1 VLAVS
6 ALLTA
11 GAVPASATDD
21 YPWRSASG
29 NSADS
34 WASPSGSASAGR
46 PSSSRSAGS
55 PLDNRQDR
63 WGDAANWDNAARRLG
78 HGIGSEPVVGAVAHW
93 NPGERGAWYADE
105 SSTANGLLHAGSAG
119 HVGYVTGVH
128 ADGSAVVQQYNADGN
143 RSWSIVRCAPR
154 ATCTWEFPRRCDR
167 RASGSADSGHGART
181 TTAAVRDRLHRRGQ
195 RMR

>member
-34 WASPSGSASAGR
+34 WGFTLRQCVSWTAFKLAQRGV
-46 PSSSRSAGS
+46 

-143 RSWSIVRCAPR
+143 RSWSIVRVRAPR
-154 ATCTWEFPRRCDR
+154 YLYVGVPAP
-167 RASGSADSGHGART
+167 
-181 TTAAVRDRLHRRGQ
+181 V
-195 RMR
+195 